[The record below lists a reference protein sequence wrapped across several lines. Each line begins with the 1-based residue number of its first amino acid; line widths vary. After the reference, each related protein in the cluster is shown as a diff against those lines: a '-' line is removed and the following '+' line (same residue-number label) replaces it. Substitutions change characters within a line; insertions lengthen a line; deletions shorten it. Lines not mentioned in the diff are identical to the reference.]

1 VSGGT
6 RTDPATPLTIPR
18 PTAASR
24 PSQGVEVIIVGAG
37 VIGLTTALTLADEG
51 RRVVLID
58 PAPPGSGASYG
69 NAGTIAD
76 YATAPVGTPAVLRD
90 LPRLLIDRHSP
101 LAIHRPAFV
110 SLVPWLTRFLYQS
123 LPSRASANAAA
134 LAALLSDATPLW
146 AALADRIGARALMQD
161 RGCLYLYATEAEG
174 RAATSGL
181 AARRALGVEVDQIDA
196 TALAALEPGLPPMP
210 GGAAFFR
217 NAQFITDPGA
227 MMAALTRAA
236 QVAGVEVMR
245 GRVTHLERTA
255 VGVVA
260 KGPGLLRTARTVVV
274 AAGARSRALARI
286 AGDRVP
292 LDTERGYHLE
302 WDMPRPPVTRP
313 ACPVSR
319 GFYLCPMQGRL
330 RVAGTV
336 ELGGLDAP
344 PSPHRLQRLAEGARA
359 LLPDL
364 GEPDR
369 TWMGLR
375 PSMPDSLPV
384 IGPSKGGAQVIHAF
398 GHGHIG
404 LTLAPRTAAF
414 VADLIAGRDPGPALA
429 PCLPARF

>member
-1 VSGGT
+1 MPT
-6 RTDPATPLTIPR
+6 HNQPASSRSPL
-18 PTAASR
+18 R
-24 PSQGVEVIIVGAG
+24 PSQGVEVIVVGAG
-37 VIGLTTALTLADEG
+37 VIGLTIALTLADEG

-58 PAPPGSGASYG
+58 PEVPGSGASSG

-76 YATAPVGTPAVLRD
+76 YATAPVGTPDVLRD
-90 LPRLLIDRHSP
+90 LPRLLTDRHSP
-101 LAIHRPAFV
+101 LALHRPSLL
-110 SLVPWLTRFLYQS
+110 SLVPWLARFLYQS
-123 LPSRASANAAA
+123 MPARAASNAAA
-134 LAALLSDATPLW
+134 LAALLSDATPRWTTL
-146 AALADRIGARALMQD
+146 AARIGADALMQD
-161 RGCLYLYATEAEG
+161 RGCLYLYATMAEA
-174 RAATSGL
+174 RAAAPGL
-181 AARRALGVEVDQIDA
+181 AARRALGVGVDQINA
-196 TALAALEPGLPPMP
+196 AALAALEPGLPPMA

-217 NAQFITDPGA
+217 RARFITDPGM
-227 MMAALTRAA
+227 MMASLTRAA
-236 QVAGVEVMR
+236 LQAGVEITR

-255 VGVVA
+255 VGVTV
-260 KGPGLLRTARTVVV
+260 KGPGLLRTATTVVI
-274 AAGARSRALARI
+274 AAGAHSRALARI

-302 WDMPRPPVTRP
+302 WDMAAPPVTRP

-359 LLPDL
+359 LFPDL

-414 VADLIAGRDPGPALA
+414 VADLIVGRDPGPAIT